1 MNPDEY
7 ISKIHRIFAH
17 NGRNRLYS
25 AVHMPLLHHSQLL
38 SHFLLSTAPEGEP
51 LNVSVVPVPPDAL
64 SVLWEPPNCLLWNSR
79 LITSYTVHY
88 TSLASPQQQER
99 GGGLQY
105 QLTGLDS
112 FRDYSVWV
120 SASNDQ
126 GRGPPSDRVTASLV
140 SGESTCCFYL

>member
-1 MNPDEY
+1 
-7 ISKIHRIFAH
+7 
-17 NGRNRLYS
+17 
-25 AVHMPLLHHSQLL
+25 MPLLHHSQHL
-38 SHFLLSTAPEGEP
+38 SFLLSTAPEGEP

-64 SVLWEPPNCLLWNSR
+64 SVLWEPPNCLRGNSR
-79 LITSYTVHY
+79 RITSYTIHY
-88 TSLASPQQQER
+88 TSLASPLQQEEEVG
-99 GGGLQY
+99 GGGLL

-140 SGESTCCFYL
+140 SGEPTYCFYL